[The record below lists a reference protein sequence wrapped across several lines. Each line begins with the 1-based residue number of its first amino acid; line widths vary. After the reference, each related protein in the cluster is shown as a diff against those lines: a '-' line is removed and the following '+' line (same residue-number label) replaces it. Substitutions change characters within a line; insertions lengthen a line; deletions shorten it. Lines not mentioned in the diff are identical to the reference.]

1 MRLIDADALKEDVEE
16 FFVDSLAL
24 IKSIEERIDRMPTI
38 EERKVGHWI
47 IEEIHSNWD
56 DWTNCT
62 CPICGKKFT
71 VFDPSN
77 FCPNCGARME
87 KNK

>member
-1 MRLIDADALKEDVEE
+1 MRLIDADALIKGIPSEE
-16 FFVDSLAL
+16 IAS
-24 IKSIEERIDRMPTI
+24 RMAVANAPTI